1 MKLIQVD
8 KEKGGITLQAAR
20 DGIEHDVCG
29 MVSLSELVESN
40 DDTVMDDGGNMATW
54 CLRKPKDDNVEVC
67 GLVIF
72 GYHKE
77 M

>member
-20 DGIEHDVCG
+20 DGIEHHVCG

-40 DDTVMDDGGNMATW
+40 DDTMMDDGGNMATW
-54 CLRKPKDDNVEVC
+54 CLGSPRMTMWKCV
-67 GLVIF
+67 GS
-72 GYHKE
+72 
-77 M
+77 